1 MSAAYALVLQ
11 CDTAQKFQNAS
22 DQKNTYQMYKEE
34 FVAIYQLVTKTRQ
47 GAHGNRKVTLMEHQ
61 HVTADASNLLL
72 GNQLILQN
80 VSKKPNQCFHHFQ
93 PCVLH
98 NAAQEHQSSPFVSFS
113 DFSAGHDANWRV
125 KAKVKMFNTHP
136 VWWYE

>member
-1 MSAAYALVLQ
+1 
-11 CDTAQKFQNAS
+11 
-22 DQKNTYQMYKEE
+22 MYKEE
-34 FVAIYQLVTKTRQ
+34 FVAIYQLVTNTRQ

-98 NAAQEHQSSPFVSFS
+98 NAAQEH
-113 DFSAGHDANWRV
+113 
-125 KAKVKMFNTHP
+125 
-136 VWWYE
+136 